1 EPDLGRE
8 LVVTDRLG
16 RTQPELAE
24 LVGPPA
30 LHVAAVEQRTAVV
43 GDRQLDHARR
53 RADAALLRVLVSG
66 VARVLGLAGLAGLVV
81 ATDRSG
87 TRTAREQPR
96 GQSGVP
102 PGTLQSTHATSWS
115 HGSWSAPNWH

>member
-1 EPDLGRE
+1 VAAPALDGAALQRRARVSPGADRDRRRAAVERHEPDLGRE

-66 VARVLGLAGLAGLVV
+66 VARVLGLAG
-81 ATDRSG
+81 
-87 TRTAREQPR
+87 
-96 GQSGVP
+96 
-102 PGTLQSTHATSWS
+102 
-115 HGSWSAPNWH
+115 